1 VRGKEGKGDEGRKF
15 IRFHRV
21 EEKKIVMIAAL
32 KARKFL

>member
-1 VRGKEGKGDEGRKF
+1 VRGKEGKGEGRKF